1 MNNRT
6 VHALGIFIIAAMLV
20 VSGCKSKSAAGE
32 EAKKGAAYGA
42 LGGAV
47 SGFFWGL
54 FSGNPVERAAQGAV
68 VGGATGATMGAV
80 HGSGKDRELKAEY
93 GEVNYNGLMAL
104 VSRDY
109 PAAREYVAQTA
120 KDENPKYRRA
130 SAWLSVLIAKE
141 TLSKEEMTPFYQKII
156 EIDPGI
162 DTVEDAKVEVR
173 LAERELK
180 SLRKQLNA
188 R

>member
-1 MNNRT
+1 MKIRT
-6 VHALGIFIIAAMLV
+6 VHVAGTLMLASMLV
-20 VSGCKSKSAAGE
+20 LSGCKSKSAAGE

-54 FSGNPVERAAQGAV
+54 FTGNPIERAAQGAV

-80 HGSGKDRELKAEY
+80 HGSSKDRDLKAEY
-93 GEVNYNGLMAL
+93 GEVNYKGLMAL

-109 PAAREYVAQTA
+109 PTAKEYAAQTA
-120 KDENPKYRRA
+120 DDSNPKYRHA
-130 SAWLSVLIAKE
+130 SAWLSALVAKE
-141 TLSKEEMTPFYQKII
+141 TLAKDELDPYCDKLI
-156 EIDPGI
+156 ELDPDI
-162 DTVEDAKVEVR
+162 ETREDAHVELR
-173 LAERELK
+173 LAERDLK

>member
-1 MNNRT
+1 VRPLI
-6 VHALGIFIIAAMLV
+6 VVGLLV
-20 VSGCKSKSAAGE
+20 ATGCRSKSAAGE

-54 FSGNPVERAAQGAV
+54 FSGDPLRRAAQGAV
-68 VGGATGATMGAV
+68 VGGATGATLGAV
-80 HGSGKDRELKAEY
+80 HGSSKDRDLKAEY
-93 GEVNYNGLMAL
+93 GEVNYKGLMAL

-109 PAAREYVAQTA
+109 PTAKEYAVQTA
-120 KDENPKYRRA
+120 EDPNPKYRHA
-130 SAWLSVLIAKE
+130 SAWLSALIAQE
-141 TLSKEEMTPFYQKII
+141 TLGKDEMDSYYQKLI
-156 EIDPGI
+156 ELDPGI
-162 DTVEDAKVEVR
+162 FDMEDAHVEVR
-173 LAERELK
+173 LAERDLK

>member
-1 MNNRT
+1 
-6 VHALGIFIIAAMLV
+6 MLV
-20 VSGCKSKSAAGE
+20 VAGCKSKSAAGE

-54 FSGNPVERAAQGAV
+54 FSGDPLQRAAQGAV
-68 VGGATGATMGAV
+68 VGGATGATLGAV

-93 GEVNYNGLMAL
+93 GEVNYKGLMAL

-109 PAAREYVAQTA
+109 PQARESAAQTA
-120 KDENPKYRRA
+120 EDPNPKYRHA
-130 SAWLSVLIAKE
+130 SAWLSALIAKE
-141 TLSKEEMTPFYQKII
+141 TLAKEELDPYYQKLI
-156 EIDPGI
+156 ELDPNI
-162 DTVEDAKVEVR
+162 TNMEDAHVEVR
-173 LAERELK
+173 LAERDLK

>member
-1 MNNRT
+1 MNTKMVRFIGVAVLAST
-6 VHALGIFIIAAMLV
+6 VVL
-20 VSGCKSKSAAGE
+20 SGCKTKSHAGQ

-80 HGSGKDRELKAEY
+80 HGSGKDAELKAEY
-93 GEVNYNGLMAL
+93 GENNYTALMAL
-104 VSRDY
+104 VERDY
-109 PAAREYVAQTA
+109 PTAREYAAKTA
-120 KDENPKYRRA
+120 DDPNPKYRYA
-130 SAWLSVLIAKE
+130 SAWLSALIAKE
-141 TLSKEEMTPFYQKII
+141 TLNSDELDPYYQTLVDNNSDLGSI
-156 EIDPGI
+156 
-162 DTVEDAKVEVR
+162 EDARVEVR
-173 LAERELK
+173 LAERDLK

>member
-1 MNNRT
+1 MKSRT
-6 VHALGIFIIAAMLV
+6 VRVVGTLLLASMLAGA
-20 VSGCKSKSAAGE
+20 GCKSKSATGE
-32 EAKKGAAYGA
+32 QAKKGGAYGA

-54 FSGNPVERAAQGAV
+54 FSGDPLERAAQGAV

-80 HGSGKDRELKAEY
+80 HGSSKDRELKKEY
-93 GEVNYNGLMAL
+93 GETNYKGLMAL

-109 PAAREYVAQTA
+109 PKAREYAA
-120 KDENPKYRRA
+120 RSANDPDPKFRLA
-130 SAWLSVLIAKE
+130 SAWLSALTAAE
-141 TLSKEEMTPFYQKII
+141 TLDRKELGPCYDKLI
-156 EIDPGI
+156 ELDPK
-162 DTVEDAKVEVR
+162 VENHEDARVELR
-173 LAERELK
+173 FAQEKLA

>member
-1 MNNRT
+1 MKTRF
-6 VHALGIFIIAAMLV
+6 VCV
-20 VSGCKSKSAAGE
+20 VGPLFLAFVVLISGCKTKSAAGE

-80 HGSGKDRELKAEY
+80 HGSSKDRELKAEY
-93 GEVNYNGLMAL
+93 GEINYKGLMAL
-104 VSRDY
+104 VQRNY
-109 PAAREYVAQTA
+109 PVAKECAAQTA
-120 KDENPKYRRA
+120 NDPDPKYRHA
-130 SAWLSVLIAKE
+130 SAWLSALIATE
-141 TLSKEEMTPFYQKII
+141 TLAKDELDSYLDKLI
-156 EIDPGI
+156 EFDLDIE
-162 DTVEDAKVEVR
+162 TREDARVELR
-173 LAERELK
+173 LAERDLK